1 MPASIELSPRRDG
14 VASSEFPPSTLHQ
27 FMSLFPADRL
37 RSNKGELLMFYEEE
51 EEEEVAKAR
60 AEEE

>member
-27 FMSLFPADRL
+27 LMSLFPADRL

-51 EEEEVAKAR
+51 EEVAKAR